1 MSIPQIS
8 DSEWEIMKVIW
19 KRNPITA
26 EEIIASLAE
35 RKDWSPQTIKTFIN
49 RLLKKGAIGHEKSG
63 RSYVYYP
70 SVSEKECVLAKSKS
84 FIERVY
90 DGAAAMFFV
99 NFLEEKTLSEK
110 EITKLQN
117 ILENKKRK

>member
-19 KRNPITA
+19 KRNSITS
-26 EEIIASLAE
+26 EEIITSLSE
-35 RKDWSPQTIKTFIN
+35 KKDWSPQTIKTFIN
-49 RLLKKGAIGHEKSG
+49 RLLKKGAIGHERSG

-70 SVSEKECVLAKSKS
+70 TISEKECVLAESKS
-84 FIERVY
+84 FIKRVY

-99 NFLEEKTLSEK
+99 NFLEEKVLSEE
-110 EITKLQN
+110 EIARLQD
-117 ILENKKRK
+117 ILEDKKRK